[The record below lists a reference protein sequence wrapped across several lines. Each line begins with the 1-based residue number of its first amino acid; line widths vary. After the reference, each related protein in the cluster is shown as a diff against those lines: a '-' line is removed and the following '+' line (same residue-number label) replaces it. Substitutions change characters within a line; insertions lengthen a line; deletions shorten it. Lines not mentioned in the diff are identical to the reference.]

1 MFNGVFGGGGKGPGD
16 QALQSIM
23 NQQAGAPNG
32 GDDKD
37 KGNNSSNKGGNVGL
51 FDPSGL
57 ERAAKAARELDQ
69 SKHARE
75 AMEIVKTQEKTK
87 QHDLLVKAKEYEA
100 HVKQLEIEVKKRE
113 GEENRKTIG
122 AQQEMNQRKAEYED
136 QIKRKRIV
144 EQMNADKYRKEEELK
159 RQEEAV
165 AKQEAIRRK
174 TIEYEAELRQKTEKA
189 RVELET
195 RGKIQAER
203 ENHDLR
209 MKEAVIK
216 AEEYRKTVIEGL
228 KVASKEFGRGF
239 QEYID
244 DPKKLSATA
253 LTLSGIFLGLYTAR
267 VSTGIAGKYIEAR
280 LGKPSLVR
288 DTSRRTFRQRLTSPI
303 ETISS
308 IIKPTSPNDVMK
320 GIVLKESLT
329 ERLNRITVSTANT
342 KKNGAPFRN
351 LCLHGPPGT
360 GKTLFAKGLATH
372 SGLDYAILTGGDVA
386 PLGKDAVTEIHKVF
400 DWAETSRKGVLI
412 FVDEAD
418 AFLRRRST
426 EYISEDMRN
435 ALNAFLYRTGT
446 ASEKFM
452 VVFASNQP
460 EQFDWAINDRIDEM
474 VDFALPGEQ
483 ERLQMLTMYIEKFIR
498 EPENTKAKRIIVDE
512 NINSELLEKTA
523 KMTKGFSGREISKL
537 VIGFQAA
544 AYGAS
549 ADKAM
554 LTKELYDKVV
564 DEMIIGKQ
572 NKITWLAESEI
583 KDMVQDAKK

>member
-69 SKHARE
+69 SKHAKE

-87 QHDLLVKAKEYEA
+87 QNDLLVKAKEYEA

-122 AQQEMNQRKAEYED
+122 AQQEMNKKKAEYDD
-136 QIKRKRIV
+136 QLQRKRYV
-144 EQMNADKYRKEEELK
+144 DQMNAEKYRKEEDLK

-174 TIEYEAELRQKTEKA
+174 NIEYEAELRQKTEKA

-209 MKEAVIK
+209 MKETVIK

-239 QEYID
+239 QEYLD